1 MRFGLPTDLH
11 RGGVTDKVANMIMTD
26 GTHLVSSESLDELH
40 TFARTIGLRRGW
52 FQDHRIPHY
61 DLFGWRMLQKAQA
74 AGAIWATRRQLV
86 LFAYDRNGVAGIE
99 RHPPGAGERA
109 VRPQLQADM
118 AGEGE

>member
-61 DLFGWRMLQKAQA
+61 DLFGWRMLQKAME
-74 AGAIWATRRQLV
+74 AGAQMLPARDLV
-86 LFAYDRNGVAGIE
+86 SFAYRPRPAM
-99 RHPPGAGERA
+99 A
-109 VRPQLQADM
+109 RPQLQADM